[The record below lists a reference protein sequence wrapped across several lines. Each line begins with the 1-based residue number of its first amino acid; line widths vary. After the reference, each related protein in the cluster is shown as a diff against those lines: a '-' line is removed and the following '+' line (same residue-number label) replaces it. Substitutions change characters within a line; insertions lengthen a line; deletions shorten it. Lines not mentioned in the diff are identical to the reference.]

1 VCKAAIPFR
10 RFLAFVSFT
19 WFIGEPVTEHMP
31 YLRRCRLA
39 MISSKVEAFYFVLQA
54 YMVEWLS

>member
-1 VCKAAIPFR
+1 MALEQAGTGNKSKAAASLR

-39 MISSKVEAFYFVLQA
+39 MISSK
-54 YMVEWLS
+54 